1 MTELVDNPIERSN
14 DATACVISLL
24 HHYGFDLGSH
34 TISQLLLGWQKH
46 YPATWM
52 RLATIEA
59 LYQGRYK
66 AISVEQILAMWQ
78 RRSQPIYHFNHE
90 FERLVCDKLPEHLVL
105 SESFSQSEPP
115 APRSTTIE
123 TKLTYHSVALQLPSF
138 RGTALPETA
147 VMLALRTLHSAEM
160 AALTEDGLT
169 KDVLT
174 GVQAPAEEGT
184 QAPTQ
189 IYSYK
194 LRSDESPSSA
204 APLASSETPVQSE
217 VDQTVT
223 PSEDVATVA
232 SEVSDGTLQDEP
244 SRPKSHQTEDKP
256 PLAAH
261 ESTAAALAL
270 LQVGSIAKI
279 LQQLEHQELN
289 AKPMFPGVGLVATA
303 PTLKPKLQL
312 HLTTHYQPI
321 WLTAASSKQPIHQFT
336 PTPELPDFYSKL
348 KVATQPPDDPEGSAS
363 SQ

>member
-14 DATACVISLL
+14 DATACIISLL
-24 HHYGFDLGSH
+24 HHYGFDLGGH
-34 TISQLLLGWQKH
+34 TISQLLLGWQEH
-46 YPATWM
+46 YPTAWI

-78 RRSQPIYHFNHE
+78 RRSQPLYHFNHE
-90 FERLVCDKLPEHLVL
+90 FERLVCKNLPENLVL
-105 SESFSQSEPP
+105 SDPSPQSEPL

-138 RGTALPETA
+138 RGTALPEAA
-147 VMLALRTLHSAEM
+147 VMLALRTLHSVEM

-169 KDVLT
+169 EDGLT

-194 LRSDESPSSA
+194 LRSDESPSST
-204 APLASSETPVQSE
+204 APLESSETPVQSE
-217 VDQTVT
+217 VDQTVIS
-223 PSEDVATVA
+223 SEEVATDA
-232 SEVSDGTLQDEP
+232 SEASDGTLQDEP
-244 SRPKSHQTEDKP
+244 LIPKSHQAEDKQ

-261 ESTAAALAL
+261 ESTAALAP

-289 AKPMFPGVGLVATA
+289 IKPMFPMMGLVATA

-348 KVATQPPDDPEGSAS
+348 KVATQPPDDPEDSAS

>member
-24 HHYGFDLGSH
+24 HHYGFDLGGH
-34 TISQLLLGWQKH
+34 TISQLLLGWQEH
-46 YPATWM
+46 YPTVWI

-90 FERLVCDKLPEHLVL
+90 FERLVCENLPENLVL
-105 SESFSQSEPP
+105 LEPSP
-115 APRSTTIE
+115 QREPLAPRLTTLE

-138 RGTALPETA
+138 KGAALPEPA

-160 AALTEDGLT
+160 AALTED
-169 KDVLT
+169 VLT
-174 GVQAPAEEGT
+174 GTQNPAEEGT

-189 IYSYK
+189 TYSYK
-194 LRSDESPSSA
+194 LTDESPSSA
-204 APLASSETPVQSE
+204 APLESSETPVQSE

-223 PSEDVATVA
+223 PSEDVASVA
-232 SEVSDGTLQDEP
+232 SEASDGTLQAEP
-244 SRPKSHQTEDKP
+244 SRPKSHQAEDKQ

-279 LQQLEHQELN
+279 LQQLEQQELN
-289 AKPMFPGVGLVATA
+289 AKPMFPGLGLVATA
-303 PTLKPKLQL
+303 PTLKPKLQLQL

-363 SQ
+363 NK